1 MLSIVVVVIT
11 FELAT
16 WWHGADVLIGDKFKI
31 LKIHWDDP
39 QSVEPWPLCS
49 VFSQCLAPAS
59 VLVASNAH
67 REHARRCG
75 ATNRRQTSP
84 FAGQATW

>member
-1 MLSIVVVVIT
+1 MMLSIVVVVIT

-31 LKIHWDDP
+31 LKIHWDNA

-49 VFSQCLAPAS
+49 VFSQCLAPVS
-59 VLVASNAH
+59 VLVASN
-67 REHARRCG
+67 RSLRAR
-75 ATNRRQTSP
+75 A
-84 FAGQATW
+84 